1 VGVRDMSKDIVFKGT
16 EIYCYWCGKYAIVDE
31 ETDIEKCI
39 YCGASGNIIR
49 KTNVKYSYEEIS
61 KE

>member
-1 VGVRDMSKDIVFKGT
+1 MSKDIVFKGT